1 MTYKISQ
8 ELMDVGYT
16 YHKSDMYK
24 SMHRTEHLY
33 QKRIRSDDG
42 RTMYFVNAWYYP
54 DLPIQSGNV
63 QFEVQFS
70 DSNDDAVM
78 DVQLFTKS
86 IEEAE
91 NTFIDMW
98 NKLSFGYC
106 D

>member
-1 MTYKISQ
+1 MAYKITQ
-8 ELMDVGYT
+8 ELLDAGYT

-24 SMHRTEHLY
+24 IFHGTEHLY

-42 RTMYFVNAWYYP
+42 HTMYFVNAWVYP
-54 DLPIQSGNV
+54 DLPAQSGNV

-70 DSNDDAVM
+70 DKEGNAVM
-78 DVQLFTKS
+78 DVTLFTKS
-86 IEEAE
+86 PEEAE
-91 NTFIDMW
+91 NTFLDMW